1 MLQGP
6 VNRLELVFNAD
17 HQPYVYGAIRIVD
30 GDVANQRWENPFVM
44 SKRRADGE
52 TFYGTIDRTLTR
64 IKTQLTRL
72 EQFQAETE
80 RRLSVAGIKPVD
92 QAASQLPDS
101 ALTDQILDE
110 QDELI
115 EDVLLSV
122 SVYVRVLSEIFPSKM
137 KRAKA
142 NVYDYGDKCVGT
154 IELHDIANLLLHQR
168 YIVIRNEYVVDLI
181 SDDQF
186 MSNEAQFGLKISF
199 PEYVAEVER
208 ALNGLTVKDL
218 IGKLWGE
225 TKRLSTSSSV
235 KDMVFLT
242 QNLFTLGGFVV
253 HEGSPITGGPLKPI
267 FDRVANQFLQSLTPK
282 PVPGKEVQVQ
292 LVFRTPRFQLEPD
305 LNDKRI
311 RVTVEVN
318 GKQEQLVLGYEKFFS
333 SVANAHGNIKLCSS
347 GVKSVATS

>member
-1 MLQGP
+1 MPQGP
-6 VNRLELVFNAD
+6 VNRLHLVFNAE
-17 HQPYVYGAIRIVD
+17 HKPYLYGAIHIVD
-30 GDVANQRWENPFVM
+30 GDVANQWWERPFVI

-52 TFYGTIDRTLTR
+52 TFYGTIARTLTR
-64 IKTQLTRL
+64 IKTQLARL
-72 EQFQAETE
+72 EQFRTETE
-80 RRLSVAGIKPVD
+80 RRLATADIKLVD
-92 QAASQLPDS
+92 QAALQLPDS
-101 ALTDQILDE
+101 EVTDQILDA

-142 NVYDYGDKCVGT
+142 HVYDYDDKRVDT
-154 IELHDIANLLLHQR
+154 IELSDIANLLLHQR
-168 YIVIRNEYVVDLI
+168 YIVIRGEHVVDLI
-181 SDDQF
+181 SDEQF
-186 MSNEAQFGLKISF
+186 MSEKAQLGLKISF

-235 KDMVFLT
+235 KDIVFLT

-253 HEGSPITGGPLKPI
+253 DEGSPIAGGPLKPI
-267 FDRVANQFLQSLTPK
+267 LDRVANQFLQSLTPQ
-282 PVPGKEVQVQ
+282 PAPGKEAQVQ

-305 LNDKRI
+305 LNDKRV

-318 GKQEQLVLGYEKFFS
+318 GKQEQLVLGYEDFFS
-333 SVANAHGNIKLCSS
+333 SVANAHGNMKLSSS
-347 GVKSVATS
+347 GVKSRATS